1 LKQIDRYLIHSFIPP
16 FIVTFG
22 IAMFVLIMQF
32 LWLYID
38 EIMGKGISFFELIE
52 LMYYLS
58 LSLVPTALP
67 IGVLISSVMVL
78 GNIAERYE
86 LSSFKSAGVP
96 LFRVMLPILVI
107 GLFISLF
114 SFFCSDRLIPWA
126 NLKFYSRF
134 YDIRKQKP
142 TLAIVPGIFLDNFA
156 GYTLRIGKKELDN
169 KTIHDILIYDTKTNS
184 ASQINQ
190 IVAKDGQMFNT
201 PDQQYMVMLLKNG
214 TQYQEIPKNSEY
226 KGFQFVRTNFKKWQ
240 KLFDMAELETGKT
253 DENLFK
259 SHQKMLSSNQL
270 LKSIDS
276 IYLNKKARLDEL
288 GTLTH
293 LHFYP
298 KIDSLAKA
306 EYANQQRRND
316 NLIQQVMKI
325 KHKTLIAQSKVPAS
339 QEKILESN
347 FYNIKKNE
355 KTYDYVSLV
364 NKAESEARSMQ
375 SSYNS
380 TSRTLD
386 FIKEQLNNFY
396 YELHLKYA
404 IALICIVFIFIGA
417 PMGAIVQKGGFGFPI
432 LISILFF
439 MLYVVLQLQFQSLNK
454 SQSINPILAAW
465 MPVFIL
471 APIGMIISYRAMNDY
486 KILQMDV
493 YVRNIQNFIKK
504 YYNKFSKKKNINALD
519 NQV

>member
-1 LKQIDRYLIHSFIPP
+1 MPLKQVDRYLIKSFISP
-16 FIVTFG
+16 FVVTFG

-38 EIMGKGISFFELIE
+38 ELMGKGLAFFELVE

-96 LFRVMLPILVI
+96 LFRVMLPIIMI
-107 GLFISLF
+107 GTLISLF

-156 GYTLRIGKKELDN
+156 GYTMRIGKKDLDN
-169 KTIHDILIYDTKTNS
+169 KSIHDILIYDTKNTS
-184 ASQINQ
+184 TSQVNEIM
-190 IVAKDGQMFNT
+190 AKDGQMFNT
-201 PDQQYMVMLLKNG
+201 PDQQFMVMLLNNG
-214 TQYQEIPKNSEY
+214 TQYQEIPKSTDY

-240 KLFDMAELETGKT
+240 KLFDMAALESGKT

-270 LKSIDS
+270 FNSIDS
-276 IYLNKKARLDEL
+276 IKNGRKNHLDEL
-288 GTLTH
+288 VETAQ

-298 KIDSLAKA
+298 KVDTIARDQYNA
-306 EYANQQRRND
+306 QQKRND
-316 NLIQQVMKI
+316 VLIQHVLNKNQLLDKVETKKLDSI
-325 KHKTLIAQSKVPAS
+325 GDKTIIA
-339 QEKILESN
+339 N
-347 FYNIKKNE
+347 YFDIKKNE
-355 KTYDYVSLV
+355 KPYEYVSIT
-364 NKAESEARSMQ
+364 NKAESEARTMQ
-375 SSYNS
+375 STYNS

-386 FIKEQLNNFY
+386 FIKEQLGNFY
-396 YELHLKYA
+396 YELHLKYSM
-404 IALICIVFIFIGA
+404 ALICLVFIFIGA

-439 MLYVVLQLQFQSLNK
+439 MLYIVLTTQFQNLYKN
-454 SQSINPILAAW
+454 QSFDPILAAW
-465 MPVFIL
+465 MPIFIL
-471 APIGMIISYRAMNDY
+471 APLGFVISYRAMNDY

-493 YVRNIQNFIKK
+493 YVKNIQVFFLKLYNRYVKK
-504 YYNKFSKKKNINALD
+504 PKVN
-519 NQV
+519 V